1 VLPQGVLRR
10 IFGGWLPVLLA
21 VLALAFAG
29 FDAFVVRP
37 AMVSLAATGRKATG
51 TVLSS
56 GGATR
61 IAFRRASSA
70 IGVDD
75 AELGWQ
81 LVDGAAG
88 ERVGARVAVLCSTPA
103 GRCEPAARVSSYVAR
118 WPLSAGMIRAAAL
131 LSLAVIGAVVTRRRP
146 TDEPPLSA

>member
-10 IFGGWLPVLLA
+10 IFRGWLPVLL
-21 VLALAFAG
+21 VILALGFAG
-29 FDAFVVRP
+29 FDSFVVRP
-37 AMVSLAATGRKATG
+37 AMVSLAATGRKVTG

-81 LVDGAAG
+81 LVDGPGG
-88 ERVGARVAVLCSTPA
+88 ESVGARVAVLCSTPA
-103 GRCEPAARVSSYVAR
+103 GCCEPAARVSSYVAR

-131 LSLAVIGAVVTRRRP
+131 LSLAIIGAVVTRRRP
-146 TDEPPLSA
+146 TNEPSMGD